1 MELLRKYLE
10 FEEKNNP
17 EFDNFAIINEKGF
30 SIIGYKKEMLDKYI
44 FRDCVTFYDD
54 ERTISVSVGYVPDFE
69 IDRNFLLEELNKCN
83 CSMPSLSFFISE
95 QGEIIVRQFFFEV
108 ENEKELIAH
117 IVMLEEKLFKEIW
130 KLEKVK

>member
-30 SIIGYKKEMLDKYI
+30 SIVGYRKEILDKYI
-44 FRDCVTFYDD
+44 FRNCVTFYDD
-54 ERTISVSVGYVPDFE
+54 ERTISASVGYIPDFE

-95 QGEIIVRQFFFEV
+95 QGEIIVRQFLFEL

-117 IVMLEEKLFKEIW
+117 IFSLEEKLLTELYI
-130 KLEKVK
+130 LENS

>member
-30 SIIGYKKEMLDKYI
+30 SIVGYRKEILNKYI
-44 FRDCVTFYDD
+44 FRNCVTFYDD
-54 ERTISVSVGYVPDFE
+54 ERTISASVGYIPDFE

-95 QGEIIVRQFFFEV
+95 QGEIIVRQFLFEL

-117 IVMLEEKLFKEIW
+117 IFSLEEKLLTELYI
-130 KLEKVK
+130 LENS

>member
-1 MELLRKYLE
+1 MELIIKYLE

-17 EFDNFAIINEKGF
+17 EFDNFAIINEEGF
-30 SIIGYKKEMLDKYI
+30 SIIGYRKKILDKYI
-44 FRDCVTFYDD
+44 FRNCVTFYDD
-54 ERTISVSVGYVPDFE
+54 ESTISVSVGYIPDFE

-95 QGEIIVRQFFFEV
+95 HGEIIVRQFLSNL

-117 IVMLEEKLFKEIW
+117 IFSLEEKLLTELYI
-130 KLEKVK
+130 LENP